1 MKEYPKANS
10 IEKQTKRE
18 IKIIYRPPFEEK

>member
-10 IEKQTKRE
+10 IEKQTKTE